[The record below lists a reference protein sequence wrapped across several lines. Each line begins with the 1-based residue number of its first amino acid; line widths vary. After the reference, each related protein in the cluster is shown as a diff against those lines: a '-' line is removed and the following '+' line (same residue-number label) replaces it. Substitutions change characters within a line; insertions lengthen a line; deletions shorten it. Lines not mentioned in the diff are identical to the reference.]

1 MEERVIVPA
10 LVQRLGVDA
19 LLGIHGTIMASL
31 SPEQFTRGLAAI
43 VPAINLDD
51 RCEMLGGM
59 RAGMPAE
66 AFAGVWSLAASV
78 LAPED
83 ATAVARRLG
92 L

>member
-1 MEERVIVPA
+1 MILPA

-19 LLGIHGTIMASL
+19 LLGIHGAIMASL
-31 SPEQFTRGLAAI
+31 SPEQFTRGFAAI
-43 VPAINLDD
+43 LPAINVDD

-66 AFAGVWSLAASV
+66 AFAAAWSLAASV
-78 LAPED
+78 LATED
-83 ATAVARRLG
+83 VAAVAHRLG